1 MPRDVFHCP
10 ARGKRFMFTGLIEGV
25 GHLAWRE
32 PRGGDARLRIA
43 VGTLPFDD
51 VVPGESISVS
61 GACLTVVA
69 FDDASFDVDAS
80 SETLALTTLG
90 GLPVDAAVNLE
101 RAMRPDAR
109 LGGHLVS
116 GHVRSEARGGGK
128 GWVRTCN
135 YREVRVN

>member
-80 SETLALTTLG
+80 SETLDLTPLGCLPAVAALHLPRALTPDDRSG
-90 GLPVDAAVNLE
+90 GP
-101 RAMRPDAR
+101 
-109 LGGHLVS
+109 LVL
-116 GHVRSEARGGGK
+116 
-128 GWVRTCN
+128 TPLT
-135 YREVRVN
+135 